1 MIKWSVH
8 HVIAD
13 MCIKKTLI
21 IDEENDHPLFCLLDH
36 LLALALD
43 DEAFQA
49 ESALYI
55 ENIFR
60 VKIPPGKHS
69 LALKWKRGMLDLPVL
84 REPMRG
90 AEGFGTSPTKPLRA
104 STFARNLRRLGR
116 VVGLQGNL
124 GQKYFRR
131 GLLNVVNSTI
141 F

>member
-1 MIKWSVH
+1 
-8 HVIAD
+8 

-21 IDEENDHPLFCLLDH
+21 IDGENNHPLFCLLDY

-43 DEAFQA
+43 DETFEA
-49 ESALYI
+49 ESARYI

-69 LALKWKRGMLDLPVL
+69 LALKWKRELLDLPVL
-84 REPMRG
+84 REPTRG
-90 AEGFGTSPTKPLRA
+90 DKGSGTSPTKPLRA

-116 VVGLQGNL
+116 IVGPRGNL

-131 GLLNVVNSTI
+131 GLLI
-141 F
+141 L